1 MSEFIMIPTMVAEKH
16 RRKQERDRLWRANQR
31 YQYPQRDKRKAHHGL
46 APFVMWDGE
55 GPRDAGYAL
64 FGNSEGYEICHPYL
78 STLECLELIM
88 ECEQEIPNAIHIG
101 YGFNYDVSMIL
112 KDLPRRNLTALHH
125 WTKTVWGDWELEH
138 IPHKWFK
145 VKHGQVSTKIYDI
158 RSFFAGGYVD
168 SLTQFGVGTSAEIA
182 RLTREKKRRESFLW
196 SEIRDIREYWL
207 LELRLGPVLAE
218 RLRTVFGD
226 AGYAPRSWHG
236 PGALA
241 RMALQRHKV
250 YDAMADTPYD
260 VGLAARYAFAG
271 GRFELFKA
279 GHAQGRVYNA
289 DINSAYPYYA
299 TQLPNLAK
307 GKWRK
312 GRVFEPGKFAI
323 YNIRYCANPD
333 DRSCYRPYPLFR
345 RMPDNQVVW
354 PYRTEGWY
362 WAPEAELVADD
373 PDARFVNAYIFDE
386 LDTNDR
392 PFAWL
397 EEYYRKRKVLKNV
410 GNPAEYTFKLI
421 INSVYGQ
428 LAQRAG
434 WDRKRRTPPRSHQLE
449 WAGFITSACRASVY
463 RVARTCGDKLISI
476 DTDGVSSLAPFGDVQ
491 CGDRLGE
498 WDLAEYDDGIFW
510 QSGIYSLREG
520 DEWIKA
526 KTRGIPKGSYTAEEL
541 LSCLASGEPLRL
553 AKKIFVTYG
562 LADAGR
568 WEQRNTWQKEPHEY
582 VMGGA
587 GKRVHAPRACAR
599 DCGDM
604 HRLAT
609 LAPLYSQGDP
619 MSKRHY
625 LPWLDPP
632 DRYKETMDDLTWFDA
647 NHLDTDDEWVREY
660 V

>member
-1 MSEFIMIPTMVAEKH
+1 
-16 RRKQERDRLWRANQR
+16 
-31 YQYPQRDKRKAHHGL
+31 
-46 APFVMWDGE
+46 
-55 GPRDAGYAL
+55 
-64 FGNSEGYEICHPYL
+64 
-78 STLECLELIM
+78 
-88 ECEQEIPNAIHIG
+88 
-101 YGFNYDVSMIL
+101 
-112 KDLPRRNLTALHH
+112 
-125 WTKTVWGDWELEH
+125 
-138 IPHKWFK
+138 
-145 VKHGQVSTKIYDI
+145 
-158 RSFFAGGYVD
+158 
-168 SLTQFGVGTSAEIA
+168 
-182 RLTREKKRRESFLW
+182 
-196 SEIRDIREYWL
+196 
-207 LELRLGPVLAE
+207 
-218 RLRTVFGD
+218 
-226 AGYAPRSWHG
+226 
-236 PGALA
+236 
-241 RMALQRHKV
+241 
-250 YDAMADTPYD
+250 
-260 VGLAARYAFAG
+260 
-271 GRFELFKA
+271 
-279 GHAQGRVYNA
+279 
-289 DINSAYPYYA
+289 
-299 TQLPNLAK
+299 
-307 GKWRK
+307 
-312 GRVFEPGKFAI
+312 
-323 YNIRYCANPD
+323 
-333 DRSCYRPYPLFR
+333 
-345 RMPDNQVVW
+345 
-354 PYRTEGWY
+354 
-362 WAPEAELVADD
+362 LVADD